1 MSQNLPATP
10 YDPAWKTRALALGAL
25 IGALT
30 GLGAAYL
37 LVQRAEA
44 EQRPPQ
50 LGAKQ
55 GVKLGLLLL
64 GLLRQVGQLLEE

>member
-1 MSQNLPATP
+1 MSTLTP
-10 YDPAWKTRALALGAL
+10 QRHASWKTRTLALGAL

-30 GLGAAYL
+30 GLGTAYL
-37 LVQRAEA
+37 IVQRAEA
-44 EQRPPQ
+44 EQRPLQ
-50 LGAKQ
+50 LDAKR